1 MVVNGC
7 GLTLIDD
14 SHKVA
19 WVFGYLKAY
28 FDLYVSM
35 GNYDPD
41 KLSASMQFLTEK
53 VLERLNIKDN
63 KMLNST
69 IEQIDQLDLELT
81 IAKVIRENMTPDT
94 KTFSITF

>member
-1 MVVNGC
+1 M
-7 GLTLIDD
+7 IDD
-14 SHKVA
+14 SHKTA

-28 FDLYVSM
+28 FDLYISM
-35 GNYDPD
+35 GTDPD
-41 KLSASMQFLTEK
+41 RLSASMQFLTEK
-53 VLERLNIKDN
+53 VLDRLKIRDN

-81 IAKVIRENMTPDT
+81 IAKVIKENTDDST